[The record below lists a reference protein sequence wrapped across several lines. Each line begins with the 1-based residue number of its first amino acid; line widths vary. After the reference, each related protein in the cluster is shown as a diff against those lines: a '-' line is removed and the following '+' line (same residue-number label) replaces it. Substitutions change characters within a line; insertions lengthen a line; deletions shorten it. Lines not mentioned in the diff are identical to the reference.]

1 MTRDRFELIT
11 RCLHVASA
19 PLSVTNK
26 DSSTYD
32 KLYKIKW
39 MLDEIRDQF
48 KSMWSSNQQIIVD
61 EGMVMYKENYCP
73 IRQYMPKKPIRFG
86 IKVQAATDAISKYL
100 WNVEVYYGKAGNPH
114 NDDVFSNEGSSQDGS
129 FEDDVP
135 YS

>member
-1 MTRDRFELIT
+1 M
-11 RCLHVASA
+11 ASA

-86 IKVQAATDAISKYL
+86 IKV
-100 WNVEVYYGKAGNPH
+100 
-114 NDDVFSNEGSSQDGS
+114 
-129 FEDDVP
+129 
-135 YS
+135 